1 MLVVTAREGW
11 SLRALQGS
19 PIAGAL
25 ARGRHVASPHW
36 WSLHGRGT
44 HSGESKVLPVCT
56 HWPRVEGW
64 PLSVNARLWGEMVI
78 EGGAKSCGY
87 GCTALGGKGSLTVHE
102 DTARERSP
110 RSGVQNPAVV
120 AKCARQHVRPPRD
133 GGHCFG
139 GVVMVGSMKTS
150 SSTCSGQGETSSLSV
165 VVVTAREGWSLR
177 GVQSPPPTA
186 ALAMAHRAA
195 RRHGGPCRGWVVI
208 YGNLE
213 CVRCARPA
221 RGIRVASRC
230 RWLRLGS
237 GAR

>member
-1 MLVVTAREGW
+1 MLMVTAREGW
-11 SLRALQGS
+11 SLRALQCP

-25 ARGRHVASPHW
+25 ARGRHVASPHR

-78 EGGAKSCGY
+78 EGSAKSCGY
-87 GCTALGGKGSLTVHE
+87 GCTALGGKVASPCSGTMLRRGAQRVGSKALRLWLNV
-102 DTARERSP
+102 P
-110 RSGVQNPAVV
+110 RRHVQ
-120 AKCARQHVRPPRD
+120 PPRD
-133 GGHCFG
+133 GGHCSG
-139 GVVMVGSMKTS
+139 GVVMVGSMKSS
-150 SSTCSGQGETSSLSV
+150 SSTCTGQGETSSLSV

-195 RRHGGPCRGWVVI
+195 FRHGGPCRGWVVI

-213 CVRCARPA
+213 CVRCARLA
-221 RGIRVASRC
+221 TGIRVASRC